1 MTDRTSILLLWC
13 GVLASTVFIL
23 ADIASSTLAAAA
35 AAASQ
40 QSESKAYS
48 MTYNS
53 ISELLM
59 PDASPPISRYVAVA
73 LMSVSDI
80 LGILFGLG
88 GVLRASDCVVLSAS
102 AIARSTRTS
111 RTGSYRPTFGGNS
124 NNEQPASF
132 SSRLRVRLS
141 MYRGGML
148 MGMASFCNLVS
159 ATMYP
164 QDVRGEPSTF
174 AGRMHI
180 FLVATSVLISLP
192 AMYFLSSAIQS
203 KNFQQY
209 TYLTVSLMFAG
220 GMCAPLAEQIGVLG
234 IAERVAAYA
243 YVLWQAVL
251 AFVLMRYK
259 VLV

>member
-1 MTDRTSILLLWC
+1 MSDRTSILLLWC
-13 GVLASTVFIL
+13 GVLASTVFIV
-23 ADIASSTLAAAA
+23 ADVASSTLA

-40 QSESKAYS
+40 QSESEAYMYS

-73 LMSVSDI
+73 LMSVSDV

-102 AIARSTRTS
+102 AIAGSTTHTS
-111 RTGSYRPTFGGNS
+111 RIGSDRPTLGGSS
-124 NNEQPASF
+124 NIGQPASF

-141 MYRGGML
+141 VYRGGML
-148 MGMASFCNLVS
+148 MGMSSFCNLIS
-159 ATMYP
+159 ATVYP

-180 FLVATSVLISLP
+180 ILVATSVLISLP

-203 KNFQQY
+203 KTFQQY
-209 TYLTVSLMFAG
+209 SYLTVSLMFAG
-220 GMCAPLAEQIGVLG
+220 GVCAPLAEQIGMLG
-234 IAERVAAYA
+234 FAERVAAYA

-251 AFVLMRYK
+251 ALVLMRYT
-259 VLV
+259 V